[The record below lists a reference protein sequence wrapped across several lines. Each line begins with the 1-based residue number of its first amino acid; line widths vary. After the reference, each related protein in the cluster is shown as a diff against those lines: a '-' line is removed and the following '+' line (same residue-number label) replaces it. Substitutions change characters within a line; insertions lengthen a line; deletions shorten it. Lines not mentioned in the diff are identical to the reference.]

1 MLIAHLSDLHI
12 RPHGKTANRVV
23 ETNAMAERAVAA
35 IAAMETAPDAVIVT
49 GDITEAGRADE
60 YAVFREIIDGRLPCK
75 VHVGIGNHDRHDNF
89 RAALGDLPGV
99 TADPDFVQYAADI
112 GDIRLIMLDSVVP
125 GAGHGELCARRL
137 DFLAAALDDAAD
149 RPVLIGLHHPPVET
163 GIASMDV
170 IKLHEPEH
178 MLDLVR
184 RHGKV
189 LGILCGHHHRAIIS
203 QRGGATL
210 LAAPALGGHQSE
222 VRFDAD
228 APARFL
234 LEPGGWFLLRVDAE
248 PALNA
253 HLMQIGDF
261 PGPYPFAPE
270 PDYPGRTIA
279 AGK

>member
-23 ETNAMAERAVAA
+23 ETNAMADRAVATL
-35 IAAMETAPDAVIVT
+35 AAMEPAPDAVIVT
-49 GDITEAGRADE
+49 GDIAESGRADE
-60 YAVFREIIDGRLPCK
+60 YAVFREIIDGRLPCP

-99 TADPDFVQYAADI
+99 TDDAGFVQYTTDI

-125 GAGHGELCARRL
+125 GAGHGELCAHRL
-137 DFLAAALDDAAD
+137 DFLDAALDDAAD

-163 GIASMDV
+163 GIASMDA
-170 IKLHEPEH
+170 IRLHAPER
-178 MLDLVR
+178 MLDRVR
-184 RHGKV
+184 RHGNV
-189 LGILCGHHHRAIIS
+189 LGILCGHHHRTIIS

-228 APARFL
+228 APSRFH
-234 LEPGGWFLLRVDAE
+234 LEPGGWFLLRIDAE

-261 PGPYPFAPE
+261 PGPYPFVAE
-270 PDYPGRTIA
+270 ADYPGRSMTA
-279 AGK
+279 D